1 MSAGKKILI
10 VDDEPHN
17 LLLLRTLLAHM
28 GHQVREATNG
38 VDALK
43 ALDSGIDL
51 VLSDVM
57 MPGMNGFE
65 LVRRMRE
72 LPDLD
77 DVPVIMVTTL
87 GDKNSRLR
95 AVEAGAMDYISKPLD
110 PLELRVRVE
119 AGLRM
124 KQKSDEIR
132 KYQSELAAMVE
143 ERTQAL
149 HAALAELRESNLDM
163 VYRLAA
169 AAESKDPETAA
180 HLLRMS
186 NYCALLAAKLGLP
199 SDEVDIILHASPLHD
214 IGKIAIPDA
223 ILMKPGPLDDDE
235 WRIMRTHTLHG
246 ARILAN
252 SPNRILQ
259 VAEEIARTHHERFD
273 GSGYPAGLKSGDIS
287 LLGRLSAVAD
297 VFDALTSPRP
307 YKPPFPASKAADILR
322 QGRGTHFDPEILDLF
337 LDSFDEVLAIMEK
350 FSDSDAQD
358 LPAAGDR
365 PDQACGCDGHA
376 GKDWRRPGA

>member
-1 MSAGKKILI
+1 MIAGKKILI

-17 LLLLRTLLAHM
+17 LLLLRTSLVHM
-28 GHQVREATNG
+28 GHEVAEASNG
-38 VDALK
+38 IDALK
-43 ALDSGIDL
+43 NLDSDIDL

-72 LPDLD
+72 IPDFD

-87 GDKNSRLR
+87 GDKNSRLK

-110 PLELRVRVE
+110 PLELRVRVD

-124 KQKSDEIR
+124 KQKSDKIR
-132 KYQSELAAMVE
+132 KFQSELADMVE

-149 HAALAELRESNLDM
+149 NTALAELRESNLDM

-186 NYCALLAAKLGLP
+186 NYCAMLAQKLGLP
-199 SDEVDIILHASPLHD
+199 GDEVDIILHASPLHD

-223 ILMKPGPLDDDE
+223 ILMKPGPLDDNE
-235 WRIMRTHTLHG
+235 WQIMRTHTLHG

-259 VAEEIARTHHERFD
+259 VAEEIARTHHEWFD
-273 GSGYPAGLKSGDIS
+273 GSGYPCGLKGADIP

-307 YKPPFPASKAADILR
+307 YKAPFSASKAAEILR
-322 QGRGTHFDPEILDLF
+322 EGRGTHFDPEILDLF
-337 LDSFDEVLAIMEK
+337 LGGFDEVLAIMQK
-350 FSDSDAQD
+350 FSD
-358 LPAAGDR
+358 
-365 PDQACGCDGHA
+365 
-376 GKDWRRPGA
+376 PGPHDFAFRGNQTCTTNLTHST

>member
-1 MSAGKKILI
+1 MSTAKKILI

-77 DVPVIMVTTL
+77 DVPAIMVTTL
-87 GDKNSRLR
+87 GDKNSRLK

-149 HAALAELRESNLDM
+149 HTALAELRESNLDM

-199 SDEVDIILHASPLHD
+199 PDEVDIILHASPLHD

-223 ILMKPGPLDDDE
+223 ILMKPGPLDEDE

-259 VAEEIARTHHERFD
+259 VAEEIARTHHEWFD
-273 GSGYPAGLKSGDIS
+273 GSGYPAGLKGGDIG

-307 YKPPFPASKAADILR
+307 YKPPYPASKAADILR

-350 FSDSDAQD
+350 FSDSDPRD
-358 LPAAGDR
+358 LPAAGSR
-365 PDQACGCDGHA
+365 PEPAAGSDGQA
-376 GKDWRRPGA
+376 GKDSSRP

>member
-1 MSAGKKILI
+1 MSTAKKILI

-77 DVPVIMVTTL
+77 DVPAIMVTTL
-87 GDKNSRLR
+87 GDKNSRLK

-119 AGLRM
+119 TGLRM

-149 HAALAELRESNLDM
+149 HTALAELRESNLDM

-199 SDEVDIILHASPLHD
+199 PDEVDIILHASPLHD

-223 ILMKPGPLDDDE
+223 ILMKPGPLDEDE
-235 WRIMRTHTLHG
+235 WRIMRTH
-246 ARILAN
+246 
-252 SPNRILQ
+252 
-259 VAEEIARTHHERFD
+259 HEWFD
-273 GSGYPAGLKSGDIS
+273 GSGYPAGLKGGDIG

-350 FSDSDAQD
+350 FSDSDPRD
-358 LPAAGDR
+358 LPAAGSR
-365 PDQACGCDGHA
+365 PEPAAGSDGQA
-376 GKDWRRPGA
+376 GKDSSRP

>member
-1 MSAGKKILI
+1 MIPGKKILI

-17 LLLLRTLLAHM
+17 LLLLKTFLVHM
-28 GHQVREATNG
+28 GHEVAEASNG
-38 VDALK
+38 IDALK
-43 ALDSGIDL
+43 KLNADIDL

-57 MPGMNGFE
+57 MPGMNGFD

-72 LPDLD
+72 IPDFD

-87 GDKNSRLR
+87 GDKNSRLK

-110 PLELRVRVE
+110 PLELRVRVD

-124 KQKSDEIR
+124 KEKSDKIR
-132 KYQSELAAMVE
+132 KFQSKLADMVDQ
-143 ERTQAL
+143 RTQAL
-149 HAALAELRESNLDM
+149 NTALAELRESNLDM

-186 NYCALLAAKLGLP
+186 NYCAMLAQKLGLP
-199 SDEVDIILHASPLHD
+199 GDEVDIILHASPLHD

-223 ILMKPGPLDDDE
+223 ILMKPGPLDDNE
-235 WRIMRTHTLHG
+235 WQIMRTHTHHG

-259 VAEEIARTHHERFD
+259 VAEEIALTHHEWFN
-273 GSGYPAGLKSGDIS
+273 GAGYPGGLKGVDIP

-307 YKPPFPASKAADILR
+307 YKAPFPAAKAADILR
-322 QGRGTHFDPEILDLF
+322 EGRGTHFDPEILDLF
-337 LDSFDEVLAIMEK
+337 LGNFDEVLAIMQK
-350 FSDSDAQD
+350 FNDSGPYD
-358 LPAAGDR
+358 LAFVGNSH
-365 PDQACGCDGHA
+365 CTS
-376 GKDWRRPGA
+376 RRPG

>member
-17 LLLLRTLLAHM
+17 LLLLKTFLVHM
-28 GHQVREATNG
+28 GHEVAEASNG
-38 VDALK
+38 IDALK
-43 ALDSGIDL
+43 NLGADIDL

-65 LVRRMRE
+65 LLRRMRE
-72 LPDLD
+72 IPDFD
-77 DVPVIMVTTL
+77 DVPVIIVTTL
-87 GDKNSRLR
+87 GDKSSRLK
-95 AVEAGAMDYISKPLD
+95 AVQAGAMDYISKPLD
-110 PLELRVRVE
+110 PLELRVRVD

-124 KQKSDEIR
+124 KQKSDKIR
-132 KYQSELAAMVE
+132 KFQSELADMVE
-143 ERTQAL
+143 ERTLAL
-149 HAALAELRESNLDM
+149 NRALAELRESNLDM

-186 NYCALLAAKLGLP
+186 NYCAMLAQKLGLP

-223 ILMKPGPLDDDE
+223 ILMKPGPLDESE
-235 WRIMRTHTLHG
+235 WQIMRTHTLHG
-246 ARILAN
+246 ARILDK

-259 VAEEIARTHHERFD
+259 VAEEIARTHHEWFD
-273 GSGYPAGLKSGDIS
+273 GSGYPGGLKGTGIP

-307 YKPPFPASKAADILR
+307 YKAPLFASEAADILR
-322 QGRGTHFDPEILDLF
+322 EGRGTHFDPELLDLF
-337 LDSFDEVLAIMEK
+337 LESFDEVLTIKQK
-350 FSDSDAQD
+350 FGDSAPHD
-358 LPAAGDR
+358 LTFHSNQTSTD
-365 PDQACGCDGHA
+365 H
-376 GKDWRRPGA
+376 RPG

>member
-1 MSAGKKILI
+1 MSTAKKILI

-77 DVPVIMVTTL
+77 DVPAIMVTTL
-87 GDKNSRLR
+87 GDKNSRLK

-149 HAALAELRESNLDM
+149 HTALAELRESNLDM

-199 SDEVDIILHASPLHD
+199 PDEVDIILHASPLHD

-223 ILMKPGPLDDDE
+223 ILMKPGPLDEDE

-259 VAEEIARTHHERFD
+259 VAEEIARTHHEWFD
-273 GSGYPAGLKSGDIS
+273 GSGYPAGLKGGDIG

-307 YKPPFPASKAADILR
+307 YKPPYPASKAADILR

-350 FSDSDAQD
+350 FSDSDPRD
-358 LPAAGDR
+358 LPAAGNR
-365 PDQACGCDGHA
+365 PEPAA
-376 GKDWRRPGA
+376 GPV